1 MGRIKTRYIK
11 VVSNKIYELDKD
23 NFSENFEENKAKVSQ
38 YATIPSKKMR
48 NSIVGYVTRLVKQ
61 NKAEQIN

>member
-23 NFSENFEENKAKVSQ
+23 NFSENFEENKAKVSK

-48 NSIVGYVTRLVKQ
+48 NSIVGYITRLVKQ
-61 NKAEQIN
+61 NNAEQAN